1 MIINNFTKMLIGAAI
16 GTVVVAGVAIAVDS
30 HQQKKAEQKVSE
42 AKSEID
48 RARAVM
54 ARNEREQKSVIQR
67 IKKYVQKKVV
77 KFLAFIAL
85 HMDQIE
91 AISTCVGLVTGVI
104 GIASAIKEY
113 KRGDD
118 LQKQIDDLNKELV
131 YQTDKLGLYVE
142 DCTKV
147 LNNNLKTT
155 DEDIIK
161 FAKAMNVQ
169 LLEHDEVVA

>member
-16 GTVVVAGVAIAVDS
+16 GTAVVAGVGMFVASKEKEEKHDV
-30 HQQKKAEQKVSE
+30 AEQAVVQDEDGSVLKKIKRFVKRKV
-42 AKSEID
+42 I
-48 RARAVM
+48 
-54 ARNEREQKSVIQR
+54 
-67 IKKYVQKKVV
+67 
-77 KFLAFIAL
+77 KFLAFVAL
-85 HMDQIE
+85 HMEQIE

-118 LQKQIDDLNKELV
+118 LQKQIDDLHKEIV
-131 YQTDKLGLYVE
+131 NQTDKIGLYVE

-147 LNNNLKTT
+147 LNDNLKTT

-161 FAKAMNVQ
+161 FAKAMKID
-169 LLEHDEVVA
+169 LLAPDEVVA